1 MMGEGSVLDN
11 REAHGNAV
19 TLGGGKGKP
28 QTCPGGIREGSSEKA
43 MRPIAKL
50 KCLYTNARSMGNKW
64 EELET
69 VAQFGKY
76 DLIAITETWWDE
88 SHDWNTLIEDYRF
101 FRRDRQARRGGG
113 VALCVRKWINCEEL
127 CLRKSHDQVES
138 LWVKI
143 KDRSSKGHLVAGVCC
158 RPPDQ
163 EEAVDEAALLHL
175 QEVSRSRALVLM
187 GGISSTR
194 ISAGIV
200 AWWVAG
206 NPGDSWNLSRTTSW
220 SR

>member
-1 MMGEGSVLDN
+1 M
-11 REAHGNAV
+11 HGNAV

-28 QTCPGGIREGSSEKA
+28 QTCPAGIREVSSDKA
-43 MRPIAKL
+43 TRPIAKL
-50 KCLYTNARSMGNKW
+50 NCLYTNARSMGNKW

-143 KDRSSKGHLVAGVCC
+143 KDRSSKGHLVVGVCY

-163 EEAVDEAALLHL
+163 EEDVDKAFLL
-175 QEVSRSRALVLM
+175 
-187 GGISSTR
+187 
-194 ISAGIV
+194 
-200 AWWVAG
+200 
-206 NPGDSWNLSRTTSW
+206 
-220 SR
+220 